1 MLLGQAYCFRGM
13 RKFWKGS
20 AKKKT
25 TMCPVNQKG
34 NIDSDMEKEAG
45 WSWEEY

>member
-20 AKKKT
+20 AKKK

-45 WSWEEY
+45 WSWEEC